1 VTAAPRGRVELQ
13 AVTKRYGAHVAV
25 DAVSLT
31 VPPGS
36 LVTLLGPSGCGKTTT
51 LRLIAGL
58 ETAEAGRVLIGGR
71 DVSPLSAAERDVSLV
86 FQSYALF
93 PHLSVLD
100 NVAYGPRV
108 RGARPAE
115 AHARARSALG
125 LLGLDGL
132 EARMPAQLSGGQQ
145 QRVAVARA
153 LVLEPAALLFD
164 EPLSN
169 LDARLRRR
177 VRDEIRALQR
187 QLGLSVVYVTHDRE
201 EALAVS
207 DRIVVMNAGRIAEEG
222 SPAELYEAPRTAF
235 VADFLGEANI
245 VAGRL
250 TEIAGDMG
258 AVELAGH
265 VVRVPHRGHAPG
277 AVRLAIR
284 PDAFRLAA
292 GPDGAGLAGRV
303 VRAAFVGR
311 VVEYSIETAAGE
323 LFAVAPGTE
332 PAVAPGQA
340 VRLAIGPRGVAVVD

>member
-1 VTAAPRGRVELQ
+1 MSGGKIELV
-13 AVTKRYGAHVAV
+13 ALTKRFAEIAV
-25 DAVSLT
+25 DNMDLT
-31 VPPGS
+31 ISSGEFFS
-36 LVTLLGPSGCGKTTT
+36 LLGPSGCGKTTT

-58 ETAEAGRVLIGGR
+58 ERADAGLVMIGGR
-71 DVSPLSAAERDVSLV
+71 DVGPLSAAERDVSLV

-108 RGARPAE
+108 RGVRPAE
-115 AHARARSALG
+115 AHARARKAIE

-177 VRDEIRALQR
+177 VRDEIRSLQR

-207 DRIVVMNAGRIAEEG
+207 DHIVVMNGGRIAEEG
-222 SPAELYEAPRTAF
+222 PPAELYEAPRTAF
-235 VADFLGEANI
+235 VADFLGEANV
-245 VAGRL
+245 VAGKL
-250 TEIAGDMG
+250 TDTAGELGLVEIG
-258 AVELAGH
+258 GH
-265 VVRVPHRGHAPG
+265 VLRVPHRGHAPG

-284 PDAFRLAA
+284 PDAIRLA
-292 GPDGAGLAGRV
+292 DGAGAPGLPGRV
-303 VRAAFVGR
+303 LRAAFVGR
-311 VVEYSIETAAGE
+311 VVEYAIETAAGE
-323 LFAVAPGTE
+323 LFAVVPVTE
-332 PAVAPGQA
+332 AAVAPGA
-340 VRLAIGPRGVAVVD
+340 SVRLALGPRGLALVD

>member
-1 VTAAPRGRVELQ
+1 M
-13 AVTKRYGAHVAV
+13 
-25 DAVSLT
+25 SLT
-31 VPPGS
+31 VAHGS

-58 ETAEAGRVLIGGR
+58 ETADAGQLLIGGR
-71 DVSPLSAAERDVSLV
+71 DVGPLSAAERDVSLV

-108 RGARPAE
+108 RGVRPAE
-115 AHARARSALG
+115 AHGRARKALA

-132 EARMPAQLSGGQQ
+132 EARLPAQLSGGQQ

-177 VRDEIRALQR
+177 VRDEIRGLQR

-207 DRIVVMNAGRIAEEG
+207 DRIVVMGDGRIVEEG
-222 SPAELYEAPRTAF
+222 SPAELYDAPRTAF
-235 VADFLGEANI
+235 VADFLGESNV
-245 VAGRL
+245 VAARL
-250 TEIAGDMG
+250 TGIDG
-258 AVELAGH
+258 ALGRVEVAGH
-265 VVRVPHRGHAPG
+265 VVRVPHRGRTIG

-284 PDAFRLAA
+284 PDAIRLAGA
-292 GPDGAGLAGRV
+292 ADRAGLAGRV
-303 VRAAFVGR
+303 LRTAFVGR
-311 VVEYSIETAAGE
+311 GVEYAIETPAGE
-323 LFAVAPGTE
+323 LFAVAFAVD
-332 PAVAPGQA
+332 PAIAPGQA
-340 VRLAIGPRGVAVVD
+340 VTLVLGPRGLALVD

>member
-1 VTAAPRGRVELQ
+1 VSAVARGTIELR
-13 AVTKRYGAHVAV
+13 AVTKRYGEHVAV

-31 VPPGS
+31 VAHGS

-58 ETAEAGRVLIGGR
+58 ERADAGQVMIGGR
-71 DVSPLSAAERDVSLV
+71 DVAPLSAAERDVSLV

-108 RGARPAE
+108 RGGRPAE
-115 AHARARSALG
+115 AHARARKALA

-177 VRDEIRALQR
+177 VRDEIRSLQR

-207 DRIVVMNAGRIAEEG
+207 DRIVVMNGGRIAEEG
-222 SPAELYEAPRTAF
+222 APAALYEAPRTAF
-235 VADFLGEANI
+235 VADFLGEANV
-245 VAGRL
+245 VAGKL
-250 TEIAGDMG
+250 TETAGELG
-258 AVELAGH
+258 LVEIGGH

-284 PDAFRLAA
+284 PDAIRLADGGG
-292 GPDGAGLAGRV
+292 GPGFPGRV
-303 VRAAFVGR
+303 LRAAFVGR
-311 VVEYSIETAAGE
+311 VVEYAIETAAGE
-323 LFAVAPGTE
+323 LFAVVPATE
-332 PAVAPGQA
+332 DAVAPGA
-340 VRLAIGPRGVAVVD
+340 SVRLALGPRGLALVD